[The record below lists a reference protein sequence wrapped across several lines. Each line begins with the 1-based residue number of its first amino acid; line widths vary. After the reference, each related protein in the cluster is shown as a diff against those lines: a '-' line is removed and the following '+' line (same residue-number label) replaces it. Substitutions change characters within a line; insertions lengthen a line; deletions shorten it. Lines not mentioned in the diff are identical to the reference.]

1 MSDIEPTKTMDEN
14 YENLK
19 CLITALTQDYE
30 KFNERKI
37 KAAGQRVRNGLLN
50 IKKLCDELRKQVKSE
65 IVSIPIKHRTKS
77 GTAKP
82 PAKPPAETTTDVGAK
97 PEEANAGSAKP
108 PEEAPTDVG
117 AKPEE
122 APEKPKSPVR
132 RRRRANKVKD

>member
-1 MSDIEPTKTMDEN
+1 MDEN

-50 IKKLCDELRKQVKSE
+50 IKKLCDELRKQVKAE
-65 IVSIPIKHRTKS
+65 IVSIPVKHRTKS
-77 GTAKP
+77 GTVKS
-82 PAKPPAETTTDVGAK
+82 PAKPPAETTTNVGAKPTNVGAK
-97 PEEANAGSAKP
+97 PEATTTNVGAKP
-108 PEEAPTDVG
+108 EATTTNVG

-122 APEKPKSPVR
+122 APEEPKPKSPVR